1 MPPGKPRAGFQQE
14 TLIYTENTTLT
25 GSEGDA
31 PAVCGLAG
39 VPGRM
44 EAKRSLGAGPALSSG
59 PGPSSVPPPGFRVG
73 PWVWG
78 LLLPSLNTASSVWG
92 T

>member
-59 PGPSSVPPPGFRVG
+59 TSSVQRPGAVVCSAPRVPGG
-73 PWVWG
+73 PLGVG
-78 LLLPSLNTASSVWG
+78 SASSFS
-92 T
+92 